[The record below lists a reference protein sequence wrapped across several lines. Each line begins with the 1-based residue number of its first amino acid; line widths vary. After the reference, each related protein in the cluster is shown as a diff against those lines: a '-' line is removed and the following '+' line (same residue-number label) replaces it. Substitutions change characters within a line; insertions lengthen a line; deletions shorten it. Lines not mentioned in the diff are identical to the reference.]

1 MLTVVD
7 ATDGPGDASR
17 GATIGRMPQG
27 ADPDFCYLTTRGRVT
42 GRPHEIEIWYARQGD
57 TLYLLSGGGDR
68 ADWVRN
74 LRALPAATVRVGD
87 VTSPA
92 RGRLIEA
99 GTTEDTLARRLVF
112 EKYQP
117 EYGGDLRGWRD
128 TAVAVAIDVQ
138 S

>member
-1 MLTVVD
+1 ME
-7 ATDGPGDASR
+7 
-17 GATIGRMPQG
+17 QG
-27 ADPDFCYLTTRGRVT
+27 ADLDFCYLTTRGRVT
-42 GRPHEIEIWYARQGD
+42 GRPHEIEIWFARDGD

-74 LRALPAATVRVGD
+74 LRAQPVVTVRIGD
-87 VTSPA
+87 VTNAA
-92 RGRLIEA
+92 RARVVED
-99 GTTEDTLARRLVF
+99 GTTENGHARRLVF

-117 EYGGDLRGWRD
+117 QYGGDLRGWRD